1 MCIKN
6 LLYAFVVAAAAIIQ
20 YPDMIPDDPFGE
32 TLSKIHVLVVY
43 VILIFCLMLILISV
57 VSPNRPIFT
66 TSLLKKLALIGLSL
80 IAAAVAIEAF

>member
-1 MCIKN
+1 MFIN
-6 LLYAFVVAAAAIIQ
+6 LRYAVVVAAAAIIQ
-20 YPDMIPDDPFGE
+20 YPDVIPDDPFGK

-43 VILIFCLMLILISV
+43 VMLSFCLLLILISV
-57 VSPNRPIFT
+57 VSPNGPILT